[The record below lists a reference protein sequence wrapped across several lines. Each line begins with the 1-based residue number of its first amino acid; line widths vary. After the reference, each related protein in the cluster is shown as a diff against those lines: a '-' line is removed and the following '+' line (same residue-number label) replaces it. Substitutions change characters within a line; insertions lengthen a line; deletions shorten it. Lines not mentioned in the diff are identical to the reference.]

1 MANLYSSYEISRW
14 LRKYS
19 KLLNMADSSSETD
32 FRSSLAF
39 LNISL
44 YYSTLDSFSSNGY
57 KTRQAGGGVGGG
69 VSAAPREFHNIPEH
83 SSTFQITPA
92 QQQQQKLPL
101 AISAHTSDNNSD
113 LQNIHI
119 HPT

>member
-57 KTRQAGGGVGGG
+57 KTRVSGIGGYGIIKRQNCCAYG
-69 VSAAPREFHNIPEH
+69 ADIELLHEFQDRPRW
-83 SSTFQITPA
+83 
-92 QQQQQKLPL
+92 
-101 AISAHTSDNNSD
+101 
-113 LQNIHI
+113 
-119 HPT
+119 